1 MPKLLYCA
9 LFITLTTLLACS
21 GPETSLS
28 PTAVAQAPEAEP
40 IPTMPQDPAVPAKP
54 TLMPTPSQT
63 PTTRPLGTSLNNPVE
78 AGGVLSGSN
87 GTEIVVTNITAD
99 AWGLVRAENQFND
112 PPGEGNRFYLVAV
125 EVANVSGDDSINVF
139 ESDFKL
145 IGENRTVYTT
155 FDDSCGVIPDPLD
168 GELFVGGRTSG
179 NICFQIPQGEGGLV
193 LIHQAL

>member
-1 MPKLLYCA
+1 M
-9 LFITLTTLLACS
+9 
-21 GPETSLS
+21 
-28 PTAVAQAPEAEP
+28 
-40 IPTMPQDPAVPAKP
+40 
-54 TLMPTPSQT
+54 
-63 PTTRPLGTSLNNPVE
+63 NNPVE

-125 EVANVSGDDSINVF
+125 EVANVSGDDSINVS

-155 FDDSCGVIPDPLD
+155 FDDSCGVIL
-168 GELFVGGRTSG
+168 
-179 NICFQIPQGEGGLV
+179 
-193 LIHQAL
+193 